1 MTAIPTDFLR
11 AEPHRALWCTAL
23 ALTLA
28 LALGGCAAAEQ
39 PTTDSPRLRQ
49 DECLDEVK
57 VDQLDEALERC
68 DKVVNA
74 FPIEARPL
82 SDRFVIHTLRGEQT
96 KACQDI
102 DRAAELLKATSNGK
116 PAKDAE
122 DPQLVTDIGVRQES
136 CRDIPSATAP

>member
-28 LALGGCAAAEQ
+28 LGGCAAAEP

-49 DECLDEVK
+49 DDCLDEVK

-74 FPIEARPL
+74 FPLEARPL

-96 KACQDI
+96 RACQDI